1 MSGENHLSVSEEQI
15 IILPLINL
23 SFYDN
28 TRYLEVNENVD
39 GFYTG
44 DVYRNIRMKVSQIS
58 SDSKISSLIITGKI
72 PIFLK

>member
-1 MSGENHLSVSEEQI
+1 M
-15 IILPLINL
+15 

-72 PIFLK
+72 SIFLK